1 MGILRM
7 IEFVKELEEYARGLG
22 IDLFGVADLTDSQ
35 AHSFIL
41 RQGGEHISSFPKSIS
56 LGIRLLD
63 PVVDQLYRHEEPSAI
78 YSYRGLYNS
87 ANANLDR
94 AALLV
99 AKKIQ
104 EAGFNAYPI
113 PASQTIDER
122 KLEGAIS
129 HKLSAHLSGLGWI
142 GKSCLLITPKY
153 GPRVRFATVLT
164 DAPLEAGRLM
174 RNECGDCSECVDICP
189 PGAFT
194 GVAFD
199 PSEPRDVRF
208 RAHQCR
214 DYTQRRQNQ
223 LGEGLC
229 GLCVYVCPYG
239 RNNQ

>member
-1 MGILRM
+1 
-7 IEFVKELEEYARGLG
+7 
-22 IDLFGVADLTDSQ
+22 
-35 AHSFIL
+35 
-41 RQGGEHISSFPKSIS
+41 
-56 LGIRLLD
+56 
-63 PVVDQLYRHEEPSAI
+63 
-78 YSYRGLYNS
+78 
-87 ANANLDR
+87 
-94 AALLV
+94 V

-104 EAGFNAYPI
+104 DVGFNAYPI

-164 DAPLEAGRLM
+164 DAPLEAGQPI
-174 RNECGDCSECVDICP
+174 RNECGDCSDCVEICP

-194 GVAFD
+194 GEAFD

-208 RAHQCR
+208 RAHLCR
-214 DYTQRRQNQ
+214 DYTQRRAAQ

-239 RNNQ
+239 RNKQ

>member
-1 MGILRM
+1 MT
-7 IEFVKELEEYARGLG
+7 EFREGLEEYTRGLG
-22 IDLFGVADLTDSQ
+22 VDLFGVADLTESQ
-35 AHSFIL
+35 VNSFIL
-41 RQGGEHISSFPKSIS
+41 GQGGEHISSFPASIS

-78 YSYRGLYNS
+78 YSYKGLYNS

-94 AALLV
+94 AALLI

-104 EAGFNAYPI
+104 KAGFKAYPI
-113 PASQTIDER
+113 PASQTIAER

-142 GKSCLLITPKY
+142 GKNCLLITPEY

-164 DAPLEAGRLM
+164 DAPLEAGQPIN
-174 RNECGDCSECVDICP
+174 NECGDCRDCVEICP

-194 GVAFD
+194 GVTFN

-214 DYTQRRQNQ
+214 DYTQRREKQ
-223 LGEGLC
+223 LGEGIC

-239 RNNQ
+239 RNKR

>member
-1 MGILRM
+1 MG
-7 IEFVKELEEYARGLG
+7 EFKEELEDYAHDLG
-22 IDLFGVADLTDSQ
+22 MDLFGVANLTGSK
-35 AHSFIL
+35 AHSLIL
-41 RQGGEHISSFPKSIS
+41 RQGGEHISGFPISLS

-63 PVVDQLYRHEEPSAI
+63 PIVDQLYRHEEPSAI

-113 PASQTIDER
+113 PASQTINDR

-142 GKSCLLITPKY
+142 GKSCLLITPEY
-153 GPRVRFATVLT
+153 GPRIRFVTVLT
-164 DAPLEAGRLM
+164 DAPFDAGKPIK
-174 RNECGDCSECVDICP
+174 NECGDCRECVDICP

-214 DYTQRRQNQ
+214 DYTQRRAQQ
-223 LGEGLC
+223 LGEGIC

-239 RNNQ
+239 LKKK